1 MLNKKLLIYVAGVL
15 LGAVLGYLYYYYI
28 GCRSGSC
35 PLRSNPFYNIVL
47 GSLIGYLIID
57 ALYGF
62 FFQKKKSKK
71 FDKE

>member
-57 ALYGF
+57 VLYGF

>member
-1 MLNKKLLIYVAGVL
+1 MLNQKLLIYVAGVL

-47 GSLIGYLIID
+47 GSLMGYLIID
-57 ALYGF
+57 VLYGF